1 MQSAATG
8 IMISNFFTFVVDHRR
23 EILQQTY
30 EHLWITSVA
39 LLIATLVGVSLGIL
53 LTRYRPLSRPVLGFV
68 NIIQTVPSIAL
79 LGFMLP
85 FFGIGVTPAIIAL
98 FLYALLPIVR
108 NTYSGIQGVDYLVV
122 EAARGLG
129 LSDRQV
135 LQQVELPLALP
146 MIFAGLRT
154 ATVINIGV
162 ATLCALIAAGGLGEY
177 IFRGI
182 AVNNPYMILAGAV
195 PASLLAIILDVLLGT
210 LQRGLQSNAVS
221 RQLRQHGRSVLLTAS
236 GVVVL
241 IGLAYFLFYRTEDS
255 GRNELVA
262 GFNSE
267 FMEREDGYRGLQR
280 VYGFSMPTQEMEIG
294 LMYQA
299 LQSQR
304 VDVISGFSTD
314 GRIRA
319 YNLRVLEDDL
329 NYFPPYYAAPL
340 IRQATLQRYPSLRS
354 VFEIIADKISATDMM
369 QMNFEVDQNQRS
381 PRDIARD
388 FLEQQGMATVDK
400 KQGAAD
406 LVVGSKNFTE
416 NFILA
421 ELFTLLIESN
431 SNLTV
436 ELKQGFGG
444 TKLLMDAIK
453 LGDVDLYPEY
463 TGTVLLV
470 MLQPSPEVL
479 DTLTGDKDRVY
490 DYVQREV
497 QQRFNLTLLSP
508 LGFNNTAALMM
519 REEQANQLGL
529 STISDLKEYVRGK
542 GSVPFI
548 KDEGRY

>member
-1 MQSAATG
+1 MSDL
-8 IMISNFFTFVVDHRR
+8 FTFFVDHRR

-79 LGFMLP
+79 LGFMIP

-108 NTYSGIQGVDYLVV
+108 NTYAGIQGVDHLVV

-182 AVNNPYMILAGAV
+182 AVNNTNMILAGAV
-195 PASLLAIILDVLLGT
+195 PASLLAIVLDVLLGG
-210 LQRGLQSNAVS
+210 LERGLQSNTVT
-221 RQLRQHGRSVLLTAS
+221 RQLRQRGRPIFLTTL
-236 GVVVL
+236 VVVGL
-241 IGLAYFLFYRTEDS
+241 VGLAYFLFYRSETE
-255 GRNELVA
+255 GRNDLVA

-267 FMEREDGYRGLQR
+267 FMEREDGYRALQR
-280 VYGFSMPTQEMEIG
+280 VYGFSMPIQEMEVG

-299 LQSQR
+299 ISSR
-304 VDVISGFSTD
+304 KVDVISGFSTD

-329 NYFPPYYAAPL
+329 GHFPPYYAAPL
-340 IRQATLQRYPSLRS
+340 VRQATLLRFPSLRS
-354 VFEIIADKISATDMM
+354 VFETIAGKISAAEIM
-369 QMNFEVDQNQRS
+369 QMNYEVDENQRS
-381 PRDIARD
+381 PRAVARD
-388 FLEQQGMATVDK
+388 FLEQQGVTTVDK
-400 KQGAAD
+400 KRGDAD

-421 ELFTLLIESN
+421 ELFTMLIEAN
-431 SNLTV
+431 SDLTV

-470 MLQPSPEVL
+470 MLQPPPAVL
-479 DTLTGDKDRVY
+479 DSLTGSKDRVY
-490 DYVQREV
+490 DYAQREV
-497 QQRFNLTLLSP
+497 QRRFDLTLLPP

-519 REEQANQLGL
+519 REAQATRLGL
-529 STISDLKEYVRGK
+529 TTISDLKKYVEQGK
-542 GSVPFI
+542 S
-548 KDEGRY
+548 ER

>member
-1 MQSAATG
+1 
-8 IMISNFFTFVVDHRR
+8 MISDLFTFFIDHRR

-39 LLIATLVGVSLGIL
+39 LLIATAVGVSLGIL

-108 NTYSGIQGVDYLVV
+108 NTYAGIQGVEPLVV

-129 LSDRQV
+129 LSDWQV

-182 AVNNPYMILAGAV
+182 AVNNTNMILAGAV
-195 PASLLAIILDVLLGT
+195 PASLLAIALDVLLGG
-210 LQRGLQSNAVS
+210 LERGLQSNAVT
-221 RQLRQHGRSVLLTAS
+221 RQLRQRGKPVLLTAL
-236 GVVVL
+236 GVAGLV
-241 IGLAYFLFYRTEDS
+241 GLAYFMFYRPEATE
-255 GRNELVA
+255 RNELVA
-262 GFNSE
+262 GFNAE
-267 FMEREDGYRGLQR
+267 FMEREDGYPGLQQ

-299 LQSQR
+299 LQSR
-304 VDVISGFSTD
+304 KVDVISGFSTD

-319 YNLRVLEDDL
+319 YDLRVLEDDL

-340 IRQATLQRYPSLRS
+340 VRQATLQRYPSLRP
-354 VFEIIADKISATDMM
+354 VFELIADKISAAEMM

-381 PRDIARD
+381 PRTVARD
-388 FLEQQGMATVDK
+388 FLEQKGMATVAK
-400 KQGAAD
+400 RQGSAD

-421 ELFTLLIESN
+421 ELFTILIEAN
-431 SNLTV
+431 SDLTV

-453 LGDVDLYPEY
+453 LGDVDLYPDY

-470 MLQPSPEVL
+470 MLQPSPEEL
-479 DTLTGDKDRVY
+479 DSLTGDKDRVY
-490 DYVQREV
+490 NYAQKEVQR
-497 QQRFNLTLLSP
+497 RFDLTLLPP
-508 LGFNNTAALMM
+508 LGFNNTTALMM
-519 REEQANQLGL
+519 REEQAARLGL
-529 STISDLKEYVRGK
+529 TTISALKEYV
-542 GSVPFI
+542 
-548 KDEGRY
+548 EGEGE

>member
-1 MQSAATG
+1 MD
-8 IMISNFFTFVVDHRR
+8 FLTFALNHRQ
-23 EILQQTY
+23 EILQQAY
-30 EHLWITSVA
+30 EHLWITTIA
-39 LLIATLVGVSLGIL
+39 LVIATVVGVSLGIL

-68 NIIQTVPSIAL
+68 NIIQTIPSIAL

-108 NTYSGIQGVDYLVV
+108 NTYAGIQGVDPLVV

-135 LQQVELPLALP
+135 LQKVELPLALP
-146 MIFAGLRT
+146 TIFAGLRT

-182 AVNNPYMILAGAV
+182 AVNNTNMILAGAV
-195 PASLLAIILDVLLGT
+195 PASLLAVVLDVLLGW
-210 LQRGLQSNAVS
+210 LEKGLQTSTWLRTLS
-221 RQLRQHGRSVLLTAS
+221 RPSPQFWLTAS
-236 GVVVL
+236 SVVGVVA
-241 IGLAYFLFYRTEDS
+241 IAYLFYRPSDELRSD
-255 GRNELVA
+255 GAERLVA

-267 FMEREDGYRGLQR
+267 FMERADGYPGLQR
-280 VYGFSMPTQEMEIG
+280 TYGFSLPTQEMEIG

-299 LQSQR
+299 LKSEK

-319 YNLRVLEDDL
+319 YDLRVLEDDQ

-340 IRQATLQRYPSLRS
+340 VRQATLQKFPHLRTLFGSL
-354 VFEIIADKISATDMM
+354 ADALSAAEMM
-369 QMNFEVDQNQRS
+369 QMNYEVDQNQRS
-381 PRDIARD
+381 PREVARE
-388 FLEQQGMATVDK
+388 FLERQGIAAVAK
-400 KQGAAD
+400 KQGTPD

-421 ELFTLLIESN
+421 ELFTLLIEGS

-453 LGDVDLYPEY
+453 FGEVDLYPEY

-470 MLQPSPEVL
+470 MLQPSSQTL
-479 DTLTGDKDRVY
+479 DSLMGNKDRVY
-490 DYVQREV
+490 NYVQHEV
-497 QQRFNLTLLSP
+497 QQQFNLTWLPP
-508 LGFNNTAALMM
+508 LGFNNTTALMM
-519 REEQANQLGL
+519 REVQAEQLEIE
-529 STISDLKEYVRGK
+529 TVSDLKRYVTR
-542 GSVPFI
+542 
-548 KDEGRY
+548 E

>member
-1 MQSAATG
+1 MMSD
-8 IMISNFFTFVVDHRR
+8 FFNFVVDHRY
-23 EILQQTY
+23 EMLQQTY
-30 EHLWITSVA
+30 EHLWITSIA
-39 LLIATLVGVSLGIL
+39 LLIATVVGVSVGIL
-53 LTRYRPLSRPVLGFV
+53 LTRYRSLSRPVLGFV

-108 NTYSGIQGVDYLVV
+108 NTYAGIQGVDPLVV
-122 EAARGLG
+122 EAGRGLG
-129 LSDRQV
+129 LSDRQI
-135 LQQVELPLALP
+135 LQKVELPLALP

-182 AVNNPYMILAGAV
+182 AVNNTNMILAGAV
-195 PASLLAIILDVLLGT
+195 PASLLAITLDVLLGW
-210 LQRGLQSNAVS
+210 LERGLRSNTLSAK
-221 RQLRQHGRSVLLTAS
+221 LTPGRVRWLLTALS
-236 GVVVL
+236 VAGAVAL
-241 IGLAYFLFYRTEDS
+241 SYFFLHQPGDS
-255 GRNELVA
+255 NRNSLVA
-262 GFNSE
+262 GFNPE
-267 FMEREDGYRGLQR
+267 FMERADGYPGLQAT
-280 VYGFSMPTQEMEIG
+280 YGFSLPTQEMEIG

-299 LQSQR
+299 LKSEK

-319 YNLRVLEDDL
+319 YDLRVLDDDQ

-340 IRQATLQRYPSLRS
+340 VRQATLQRYPQLRAL
-354 VFEIIADKISATDMM
+354 FDKLADAISAEAMM
-369 QMNFEVDQNQRS
+369 QMNFEVDQNKRS
-381 PRDIARD
+381 PRDVARE
-388 FLEQQGMATVDK
+388 FLQQNNISTTDK
-400 KQGAAD
+400 KQGDPD

-421 ELFTLLIESN
+421 ELFTLLIEGG

-453 LGDVDLYPEY
+453 IGAVDLYPEY

-470 MLQPSPEVL
+470 MLQPSSATVDSL
-479 DTLTGDKDRVY
+479 MGNKDRVY
-490 DYVQREV
+490 DYVRREV
-497 QQRFNLTLLSP
+497 QQFGLTWLPP
-508 LGFNNTAALMM
+508 LGFNNTTALMM
-519 REEQANQLGL
+519 REAQAERLGIQ
-529 STISDLKEYVRGK
+529 TVSDLGEVVKKEK
-542 GSVPFI
+542 
-548 KDEGRY
+548 

>member
-1 MQSAATG
+1 MHD
-8 IMISNFFTFVVDHRR
+8 FLTFVVEHRR

-39 LLIATLVGVSLGIL
+39 LSVATVVGVFLGIL

-108 NTYSGIQGVDYLVV
+108 NTYAGIRGVDSLVV
-122 EAARGLG
+122 EAAHGLG
-129 LSDRQV
+129 LSDRQI
-135 LQQVELPLALP
+135 LQKVELPLALP

-182 AVNNPYMILAGAV
+182 AVNNTNMILAGAV
-195 PASLLAIILDVLLGT
+195 PASLLAIVLDVLLGG
-210 LQRGLQSNAVS
+210 LERGLRSNALS
-221 RQLRQHGRSVLLTAS
+221 RKLSRSSMRFLVTALVVG
-236 GVVVL
+236 GVIV
-241 IGLAYFLFYRTEDS
+241 LAYFLFYQSDRSD
-255 GRNELVA
+255 RNTLVA

-267 FMEREDGYRGLQR
+267 FMERADGYPGLRQA
-280 VYGFSMPTQEMEIG
+280 YGFSLPTQEMEIG

-299 LQSQR
+299 LKSKK
-304 VDVISGFSTD
+304 VDLISGFSTD

-319 YNLRVLEDDL
+319 YDLRVLDDDL
-329 NYFPPYYAAPL
+329 SYFPPYYAAP
-340 IRQATLQRYPSLRS
+340 IARQATLERFPELRTL
-354 VFEIIADKISATDMM
+354 FGTLANAISADEMM
-369 QMNFEVDQNQRS
+369 QMNYEVDQHKRS
-381 PRDIARD
+381 PREVARA
-388 FLEQQGMATVDK
+388 FLEQKEIATIAK
-400 KQGAAD
+400 KQGTAD

-421 ELFTLLIESN
+421 ELFTLLIEGGSD
-431 SNLTV
+431 LTV

-453 LGDVDLYPEY
+453 VGEVDIYPEY
-463 TGTVLLV
+463 TGTALLV
-470 MLQPSPEVL
+470 MLQPPPTVL
-479 DTLTGDKDRVY
+479 DSLAGDKDRVY
-490 DYVQREV
+490 DYVQRKIK
-497 QQRFNLTLLSP
+497 QQFDLTWLSP

-519 REEQANQLGL
+519 REDQAEQLGIE
-529 STISDLKEYVRGK
+529 TVSDLKEYVMK
-542 GSVPFI
+542 G
-548 KDEGRY
+548 ENR

>member
-1 MQSAATG
+1 MLD
-8 IMISNFFTFVVDHRR
+8 FFTFVVDHRR

-30 EHLWITSVA
+30 EHLWITTIA
-39 LLIATLVGVSLGIL
+39 LVIATVVGVSLGIL
-53 LTRYRPLSRPVLGFV
+53 LTRYRPLSRPTLGLV
-68 NIIQTVPSIAL
+68 NIIQTIPSIAL

-108 NTYSGIQGVDYLVV
+108 NTYAGIQGVDHLVV

-129 LSDRQV
+129 LSDRQI
-135 LQQVELPLALP
+135 LQKVELPLALP
-146 MIFAGLRT
+146 TIFAGLRT

-182 AVNNPYMILAGAV
+182 AVNNTNMILAGAV
-195 PASLLAIILDVLLGT
+195 PASLLAILLDVLLGG
-210 LQRGLQSNAVS
+210 LEKGLQTSAWLRTLAQPGS
-221 RQLRQHGRSVLLTAS
+221 RFWITALSVV
-236 GVVVL
+236 GVVIV
-241 IGLAYFLFYRTEDS
+241 AYFLFYRSSAALRPDGSE
-255 GRNELVA
+255 RLVA

-267 FMEREDGYRGLQR
+267 FMERADGYPGLQQA
-280 VYGFSMPTQEMEIG
+280 YDFSLPTQEMEIG

-299 LQSQR
+299 LKSEK

-319 YNLRVLEDDL
+319 YDLRVLEDNR

-340 IRQATLQRYPSLRS
+340 VRQATLRQFSQLRALFGSL
-354 VFEIIADKISATDMM
+354 ADAISAADMM
-369 QMNFEVDQNQRS
+369 QMNYEVDQNQRS
-381 PRDIARD
+381 PREVAQEFLAQKGIAT
-388 FLEQQGMATVDK
+388 LPK
-400 KQGAAD
+400 KRGVAD
-406 LVVGSKNFTE
+406 LIVGSKNFTE

-421 ELFTLLIESN
+421 ELFALLIEGGSE
-431 SNLTV
+431 LTV

-453 LGDVDLYPEY
+453 FGEVDMYPEY

-470 MLQPSPEVL
+470 MLQPSSQTL
-479 DTLTGDKDRVY
+479 DSLSGDKDRVY

-497 QQRFNLTLLSP
+497 EQQFDLTWLPP
-508 LGFNNTAALMM
+508 LGFNNTTALMM
-519 REEQANQLGL
+519 REAQAEALGIK
-529 STISDLKEYVRGK
+529 SISDLKEYVT
-542 GSVPFI
+542 
-548 KDEGRY
+548 EE

>member
-1 MQSAATG
+1 
-8 IMISNFFTFVVDHRR
+8 MISDFFTFIADHRR

-79 LGFMLP
+79 LGFMIP

-108 NTYSGIQGVDYLVV
+108 NTYAGIKGVDPLVV

-182 AVNNPYMILAGAV
+182 AVNNTNMILAGAV
-195 PASLLAIILDVLLGT
+195 PASLLAIALDVLLGG
-210 LQRGLQSNAVS
+210 LERGLQSNTVP
-221 RQLRQHGRSVLLTAS
+221 RQLRQHGRSLFLTAL
-236 GVVVL
+236 VVAGLV
-241 IGLAYFLFYRTEDS
+241 GLAYFLFYRSEDS
-255 GRNELVA
+255 GRNKLVA
-262 GFNSE
+262 GFNAE
-267 FMEREDGYRGLQR
+267 FMEREDGYQGLQR
-280 VYGFSMPTQEMEIG
+280 TYGFSMPTQEMEIG
-294 LMYQA
+294 LVYQA
-299 LQSQR
+299 LQSRR

-340 IRQATLQRYPSLRS
+340 VRQATLQRYPALRP
-354 VFEIIADKISATDMM
+354 VFDQIADKISAAAMM

-381 PRDIARD
+381 PRAVARD
-388 FLEQQGMATVDK
+388 FLEQQGMATVAK
-400 KQGAAD
+400 KRGTAD

-421 ELFTLLIESN
+421 ELFTMLIEAN
-431 SNLTV
+431 TNLTV

-470 MLQPSPEVL
+470 MLQPPPEVL
-479 DTLTGDKDRVY
+479 DSLTGNKDRVY
-490 DYVQREV
+490 DFAQSEVQR
-497 QQRFNLTLLSP
+497 RFDLTLLPP

-519 REEQANQLGL
+519 REAQAKRLGL
-529 STISDLKEYVRGK
+529 TTISDLKEYVKR
-542 GSVPFI
+542 
-548 KDEGRY
+548 EEE